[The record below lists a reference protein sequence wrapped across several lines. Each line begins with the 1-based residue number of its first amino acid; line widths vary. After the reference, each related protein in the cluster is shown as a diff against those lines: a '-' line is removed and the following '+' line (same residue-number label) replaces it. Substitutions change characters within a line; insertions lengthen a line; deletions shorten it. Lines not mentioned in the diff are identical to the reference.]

1 MRNLRD
7 ISWKSHKL
15 PVTRAK
21 NPVTL
26 PWVGWLMYQG
36 AGSKFYT
43 GCTHWSHIHTNV
55 TTITTRKYSGTM
67 HTACF
72 GSDFSSGVPA
82 QWSSMCRGSCTEG
95 VGGPVMSDTMSG
107 WGRGCTGVSPMVRSK
122 ASWVIVTWDPLCE
135 QNIQMRLKTLLSRNF
150 VGGRQFEYN
159 YAACVVDSVNNSFSQ
174 KHRSASTQT
183 TNSWCGYR
191 GKVVLLTI

>member
-1 MRNLRD
+1 MLFCSLTPPTMLDTINSLAFRSCYGKFIRFLPFMRNLRD

-26 PWVGWLMYQG
+26 PWAGWLMYQG

-55 TTITTRKYSGTM
+55 TLITTRKYSGRM

-72 GSDFSSGVPA
+72 GSDFSSGDPT
-82 QWSSMCRGSCTEG
+82 QWSSMSRGPCTEG
-95 VGGPVMSDTMSG
+95 VGGPVMSDSMSG
-107 WGRGCTGVSPMVRSK
+107 WGRGCTGMGPMVRSK
-122 ASWVIVTWDPLCE
+122 AWWVIVTWTRHVNRTDRCYWKHYFPSTSL
-135 QNIQMRLKTLLSRNF
+135 
-150 VGGRQFEYN
+150 VGGN
-159 YAACVVDSVNNSFSQ
+159 LN
-174 KHRSASTQT
+174 K
-183 TNSWCGYR
+183 
-191 GKVVLLTI
+191 TIQLV